1 MQHYRSIFISDVHL
15 GLRDCQA
22 RYLLDFLSSTRCE
35 RMYLV
40 GDIVDFENMELTPY
54 WHATH
59 SAVLARLFAIAAGGT
74 KITYIPGNHDAAL
87 RRFVGQ
93 RFAGIDIAQDAVH
106 IAADGRRYKV
116 SHGDEFDGD
125 QIAPRWLVKLG
136 DVLQRFVSAINRHGN
151 ALRKLMR
158 LRYAPISIAIK
169 MNIPTARRFI
179 EHFEDT
185 VSRSARAHGFDG
197 HICGHIHRGHIAD
210 HDGVVYIND
219 GDWVE
224 HCTALVEHHDGRFE
238 LLHWTERAQTLAVS
252 AAIQP
257 VDEPLPAAA

>member
-1 MQHYRSIFISDVHL
+1 
-15 GLRDCQA
+15 
-22 RYLLDFLSSTRCE
+22 
-35 RMYLV
+35 
-40 GDIVDFENMELTPY
+40 
-54 WHATH
+54 
-59 SAVLARLFAIAAGGT
+59 
-74 KITYIPGNHDAAL
+74 
-87 RRFVGQ
+87 
-93 RFAGIDIAQDAVH
+93 
-106 IAADGRRYKV
+106 
-116 SHGDEFDGD
+116 
-125 QIAPRWLVKLG
+125 
-136 DVLQRFVSAINRHGN
+136 
-151 ALRKLMR
+151 MR